1 MQGSDAGRILDFSRP
16 PILLIG
22 SGITRRYTERS
33 PTWMELIEN
42 VAERIGIDKVSLRSF
57 INNAKLHCNES
68 TGYMPRLAT
77 DLGDYL
83 NQKMMIGE
91 IKATELFDE
100 RELTQYMDGVDP
112 IKIMAASE
120 FLNLRITDNPESLEE
135 LDILKGLLDVVPCVI
150 TTNYDTFIEETVF
163 NNKFKVY
170 SRVSDYYLSGSQG
183 IGEIYKI
190 HGTCTEPETMVL
202 NESDYMEFSDR
213 SKIVSAKILSVLCDY
228 PMIIL
233 GHSLDDTDVRGIMY
247 DLISSLDDDK
257 MREVER
263 NIVYV
268 TYTPGLRDFQTS
280 TVHFDHRGR
289 RLSVRTVKTD
299 DFRSIFSYIASMEAS
314 VSPMVVRKIRQVVKK
329 VAIQEVSGGER
340 YKAIGLDD
348 ISDEDADRLVVL
360 ITDMENLRMI
370 EDIPLYT
377 ADLMVKEIMS
387 GSSEYSPR
395 AVVKFFLSN
404 NTRMFPLNQYV
415 PIFYFIKKSGFGLDE
430 TSEFMTSFI
439 NKKRE
444 QFKEKLK
451 FKIPQSCT
459 IQNPTSKDDVISIVN
474 ELAGYN
480 KPLFVMYAFE
490 SGLINM
496 NDAMSML
503 RSMYDP
509 SSKDPTFKSNFNCA
523 VTFMTFKDLGL

>member
-1 MQGSDAGRILDFSRP
+1 
-16 PILLIG
+16 
-22 SGITRRYTERS
+22 
-33 PTWMELIEN
+33 
-42 VAERIGIDKVSLRSF
+42 
-57 INNAKLHCNES
+57 
-68 TGYMPRLAT
+68 
-77 DLGDYL
+77 
-83 NQKMMIGE
+83 
-91 IKATELFDE
+91 
-100 RELTQYMDGVDP
+100 
-112 IKIMAASE
+112 
-120 FLNLRITDNPESLEE
+120 
-135 LDILKGLLDVVPCVI
+135 
-150 TTNYDTFIEETVF
+150 
-163 NNKFKVY
+163 
-170 SRVSDYYLSGSQG
+170 
-183 IGEIYKI
+183 
-190 HGTCTEPETMVL
+190 
-202 NESDYMEFSDR
+202 
-213 SKIVSAKILSVLCDY
+213 
-228 PMIIL
+228 
-233 GHSLDDTDVRGIMY
+233 MY

-415 PIFYFIKKSGFGLDE
+415 PIFYFIKKSGFELDE

-459 IQNPTSKDDVISIVN
+459 IQNPTSKDDAISIVN